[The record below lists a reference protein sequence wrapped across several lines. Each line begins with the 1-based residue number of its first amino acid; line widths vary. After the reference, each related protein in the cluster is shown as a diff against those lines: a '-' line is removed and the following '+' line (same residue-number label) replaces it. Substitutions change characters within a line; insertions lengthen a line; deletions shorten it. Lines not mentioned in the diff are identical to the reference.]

1 MKYQY
6 FCGDEKQILIHITD
20 YMIHAYGKHLNYLNL
35 RIIKPY
41 IQRHLMLFFRVFWR
55 GSNGRYGI
63 SIDSIDVCGL
73 KRDTLLLYLVFIAPN
88 GIFMFNEII
97 ISFFNETIILFSSVI
112 NLTRKKR

>member
-41 IQRHLMLFFRVFWR
+41 IQRHLMLFF
-55 GSNGRYGI
+55 SCI
-63 SIDSIDVCGL
+63 L
-73 KRDTLLLYLVFIAPN
+73 KRKQWSVWH
-88 GIFMFNEII
+88 FN
-97 ISFFNETIILFSSVI
+97 
-112 NLTRKKR
+112 RQY